1 VWFFVA
7 AILFIVGMV
16 VSPNIA
22 RQYVLPF
29 TWLWPILV
37 WSQLGTRERQNR
49 AEGLIFSNA
58 YPLQRQFPAMWMAGV
73 LATALTGGGAAINFL
88 RNGELASMLTWILA
102 VMFIPTLAI
111 ALATWSGS
119 SKLFEVIYLAFW
131 YFGLM
136 NHLVPPLDFLST
148 SPGTQLLYL
157 FIVPGLLFAAVI
169 GRRKQLG
176 N

>member
-1 VWFFVA
+1 MWFFVA
-7 AILFIVGMV
+7 VILFFVGMV

-29 TWLWPILV
+29 TWLWPILA
-37 WSQLGTRERQNR
+37 WSQLGAREKQTR

-58 YPLQRQFPAMWMAGV
+58 YPLQRQFPAMWLAGV
-73 LATALTGGGAAINFL
+73 LVTVLTGGGAAINFL
-88 RNGELASMLTWILA
+88 RNGELASMLTWTLA

-119 SKLFEVIYLAFW
+119 SKLFEVIYLVFW
-131 YFGLM
+131 YFGPL
-136 NHLVPPLDFLST
+136 NHLVRPLDFLST
-148 SPGTQLLYL
+148 STGTQLLYL
-157 FIVPGLLFAAVI
+157 FLIPALLFAAVI
-169 GRRKQLG
+169 GRRKQFD